1 MFKTLQPRR
10 VFVWYDEVMEIQHDI
25 PLQTQS
31 SSSNCVQTSTSQFL
45 GFYGIE
51 ETPDSIEVAVPVRT
65 NAEGKPMGTLFADIG
80 TWLKKTHGVS
90 VTMHVFDTQIIDR
103 SWASLSQQK
112 LLDEVNKLKEHGVS
126 TALTPYAPLLI
137 EAYTSFLQ
145 SEGIVNITKCTN
157 ELLQKLLEKGPILAI
172 ISFNYMY
179 DYPRASY
186 NPNIKN
192 YEANPIDGKAIEH
205 AIVIT
210 GFADGNYHYNDPDS
224 EMGGQHTVKD
234 DVLIGAICTAQ
245 LNSDN
250 YLLTIAK

>member
-1 MFKTLQPRR
+1 MPIK
-10 VFVWYDEVMEIQHDI
+10 HDI

-45 GFYGIE
+45 GFYDINESPDAIE
-51 ETPDSIEVAVPVRT
+51 AVVPVRK

-80 TWLKKTHGVS
+80 TWLIETKKLT

-103 SWASLSQQK
+103 SWASLSQEQLLGEVKNMQK
-112 LLDEVNKLKEHGVS
+112 HGVS
-126 TALTPYAPLLI
+126 TARTPYAPLLI
-137 EAYTSFLQ
+137 DSYATFLQ
-145 SEGIVNITKCTN
+145 AGGSVNITKCTN
-157 ELLQKLLEKGPILAI
+157 QLLQDLLAKGPVLAI

-186 NPNIKN
+186 NAYIKN
-192 YEANPIDGKAIEH
+192 YEANSIDGKAIEH

-210 GFADGNYHYNDPDS
+210 GFAEGNYLYNDPDS
-224 EMGGQHTVKD
+224 EKGGQHTVKD

-250 YLLTIAK
+250 YLLTIEK